1 MLHLHQLDKSVNKSV
16 YTDVCLHYGLG
27 KYSQQQFLSQEELEE
42 IDYESTDMYKSSL
55 IEWFTKR
62 PQSVTSVDDL

>member
-1 MLHLHQLDKSVNKSV
+1 MLHLSQLEKSVNKSV
-16 YTDVCLHYGLG
+16 YTDVCLHYNLG

-42 IDYESTDMYKSSL
+42 IDYESTDVYKSTL